1 MHIEVFYPATAGLS
15 RMHYF
20 IFFFSE
26 CDNVHSFGIHFLVAK
41 WLLCSQPLLVHSRG
55 QRWEWRVLKRPSSF
69 HFYNPKSNSFSEED
83 HCAVSLNNVTCSLW
97 YWRRTSVSCLWLRW
111 HETSWGNVF
120 LHWKLWRPTVFPLPR
135 DFCCFFWSW
144 VWWMPWDLLWP
155 LWKLRKKNGSRKRV
169 FSFSYPN

>member
-1 MHIEVFYPATAGLS
+1 MSVTMCTVLAFTSWLQNGCCVASLYLCIPEV
-15 RMHYF
+15 
-20 IFFFSE
+20 
-26 CDNVHSFGIHFLVAK
+26 
-41 WLLCSQPLLVHSRG
+41 RG
-55 QRWEWRVLKRPSSF
+55 RSRVLKRPSSF

-83 HCAVSLNNVTCSLW
+83 HCAVPLNNVTCSLW

-120 LHWKLWRPTVFPLPR
+120 LHWKLWRPTVFPLPW